1 LQSEEPLR
9 QFETVHVG
17 QPDVR
22 KYYTRRPRR
31 GYYQSVIGIIN
42 VYRSGEPHVGHARS
56 VMLQRTVGAPL
67 EEWFVDF
74 IFQPIRDIDSAVSGI
89 FVEGSD
95 VTDVVR
101 AKTALSDNEERLRQL
116 VNAIPHFSWTAFP
129 GGFIHLFND
138 Q

>member
-1 LQSEEPLR
+1 VSDLLFACVVTESGLPSAHFVLRLPVHNDGNQSDGRSRLQSEEPLR

-67 EEWFVDF
+67 EE
-74 IFQPIRDIDSAVSGI
+74 
-89 FVEGSD
+89 
-95 VTDVVR
+95 
-101 AKTALSDNEERLRQL
+101 
-116 VNAIPHFSWTAFP
+116 
-129 GGFIHLFND
+129 
-138 Q
+138 